1 VRTTLDQNPFLSR
14 GRRCGAVLVIAAT
27 LGALTACSGGS
38 DAPDAAAPS
47 STGTSAGTSSADP
60 APSSSAAPSSSTGG
74 SATPAPETPASSSL
88 SAGLVDF
95 AIEMPETELEAGTY
109 TIDVANDG
117 RASHDLVVED
127 AGGSEV
133 AATEILTPGGSG
145 TLEVTLEPG
154 EYAFY
159 CSVGNHRGMG
169 MELVVTVV

>member
-1 VRTTLDQNPFLSR
+1 MRTTLDQDPLLSR

-47 STGTSAGTSSADP
+47 STGTS
-60 APSSSAAPSSSTGG
+60 SSTGG
-74 SATPAPETPASSSL
+74 PATPAPETPASSSL
-88 SAGLVDF
+88 PAGLVDF

-109 TIDVANDG
+109 RIDVANDG